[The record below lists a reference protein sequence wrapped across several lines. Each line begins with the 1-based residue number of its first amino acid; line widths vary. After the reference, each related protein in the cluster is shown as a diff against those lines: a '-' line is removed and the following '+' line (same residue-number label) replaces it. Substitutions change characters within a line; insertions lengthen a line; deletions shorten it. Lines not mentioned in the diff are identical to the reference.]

1 MTTDDQALSHKER
14 QLGEIRSDI
23 ESTRDK
29 LAETL
34 DAIEDK
40 LNLPKQAQKAVGRA
54 RDRVKQLQE
63 DNPVV
68 LYASAAIVGLGA
80 VGGVL
85 LWRIA
90 RR

>member
-1 MTTDDQALSHKER
+1 MTTDDSQLSHKER
-14 QLGEIRSDI
+14 ALGEIRSEI
-23 ESTRDK
+23 ESTRDQ
-29 LAETL
+29 LAQTL

-40 LNLPKQAQKAVGRA
+40 LNVPKQAQLVVDRAKAGFQR
-54 RDRVKQLQE
+54 LQR

-68 LYASAAIVGLGA
+68 IYASAAIVGLGV

-85 LWRIA
+85 IWRIA

>member
-14 QLGEIRSDI
+14 ELGAIRSDI
-23 ESTRDK
+23 ESTREK

-40 LNLPKQAQKAVGRA
+40 LNVRKQAGQALGRA
-54 RDRVKQLQE
+54 RARFTQLQE

-68 LYASAAIVGLGA
+68 LYASAAIVGLSA
-80 VGGVL
+80 IGGVL
-85 LWRIA
+85 IWRIA

>member
-1 MTTDDQALSHKER
+1 MTTDDQSLSHKER
-14 QLGEIRSDI
+14 ALGEIRSDI

-40 LNLPKQAQKAVGRA
+40 LNFPKQAQKAAGRLGGRF
-54 RDRVKQLQE
+54 RDLQR

-68 LYASAAIVGLGA
+68 LYSSAAIVTLGA

-85 LWRIA
+85 LWRLA